1 MEDVWS
7 HTAVLAPPGC
17 TPSPERLAAHAG
29 LGPMSDALL
38 QLLEPYV
45 WWPPMTDLNSDE
57 VSALHPFKF

>member
-1 MEDVWS
+1 
-7 HTAVLAPPGC
+7 
-17 TPSPERLAAHAG
+17 
-29 LGPMSDALL
+29 MSDALL